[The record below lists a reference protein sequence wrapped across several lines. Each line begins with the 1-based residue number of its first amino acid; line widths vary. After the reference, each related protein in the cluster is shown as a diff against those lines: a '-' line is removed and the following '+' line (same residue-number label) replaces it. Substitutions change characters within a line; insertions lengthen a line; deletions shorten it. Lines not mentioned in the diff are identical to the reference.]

1 MADLLT
7 IDEARGLVRG
17 AVGALDADELPI
29 ADALGRVLAE
39 DVVAAHDV
47 PGFANSAMDGL
58 AIRGGAAGRT
68 LRVVGE
74 SRAGTPSPVPVG
86 DGEAVRIST
95 GAAVPDGADAILPAE
110 DAEDHGA
117 TVTPAIDLEA
127 GHHVRGAGEDL
138 RAGETVLRAG

>member
-1 MADLLT
+1 MPALLT
-7 IDEARGLVRG
+7 IDEARALVLG
-17 AVGALDADELPI
+17 AVTALEADELPI

-47 PGFANSAMDGL
+47 PGFANSAMDGF

-110 DAEDHGA
+110 DAEDGGA
-117 TVTPAIDLEA
+117 TVTPIVDVAP
-127 GHHVRGAGEDL
+127 GYHVREAGEDL
-138 RAGETVLRAG
+138 RAGEVVL